1 MKISYSTMPNMGQQ
15 LKQHNSKLTRGQQQ
29 LTGGCNG
36 HRGGRQCS
44 IPDNCMAER
53 VVYTAEVTDSNTG
66 ERETYI
72 GLTGTRLSS
81 HIWHLKDRGHHQFE
95 NPGEGKHLQPL
106 VWHVPVEH
114 A

>member
-1 MKISYSTMPNMGQQ
+1 
-15 LKQHNSKLTRGQQQ
+15 
-29 LTGGCNG
+29 
-36 HRGGRQCS
+36 
-44 IPDNCMAER
+44 MAER
-53 VVYTAEVTDSNTG
+53 VVYTAEVTDSDTG